1 MYRLHLSSNIG
12 LSSPVFR
19 VGIADPLKIDS
30 EIGQDIPARCGEVA
44 PLVRVGGEVEELV
57 RGLCMVDELPS
68 AFSDHIGAAPGSMP
82 VILAKRHPV
91 VVVGVDILKR
101 DAAPAARPMRCC
113 GAEERRL
120 QVELGD
126 GGIHAVPRTEPGT
139 GDYERNPCAI
149 LVQTA
154 LPPHAEL
161 PQHLAVIRSVGDD
174 GISRETEPIVGVE
187 KEPELAVDARAHGS
201 DRNRSS
207 AEP

>member
-1 MYRLHLSSNIG
+1 MRRR
-12 LSSPVFR
+12 SSPGWRIVPPSSELEYRPQLSCFPR
-19 VGIADPLKIDS
+19 RDRRSLKIDS

-126 GGIHAVPRTEPGT
+126 GVFTRSPHRT
-139 GDYERNPCAI
+139 R
-149 LVQTA
+149 
-154 LPPHAEL
+154 
-161 PQHLAVIRSVGDD
+161 
-174 GISRETEPIVGVE
+174 
-187 KEPELAVDARAHGS
+187 
-201 DRNRSS
+201 DRRL
-207 AEP
+207 